1 MGSGRYGWACFAVH
15 QAVAKALKARS
26 LPGWNPR
33 LATALRNDSRWL
45 TGTSGSHLSLRGIQ
59 ALQYPGV
66 AVSGLGSA

>member
-45 TGTSGSHLSLRGIQ
+45 TGQPSGGEEE
-59 ALQYPGV
+59 PGPP
-66 AVSGLGSA
+66 AAT